1 MGAIITDKQS
11 NMSWTITWKAAG
23 RYPIVADRIYD
34 TLADAQAYVDDLSAT
49 ASAIPGLVLSVV
61 NDEKNNGI
69 YFVQSVAKDENT
81 PGVLVK
87 AGTGEKLTAA
97 TYEDA
102 LTLAVEDNI
111 GAVVY
116 VSTESEGGK
125 SGLYVITGEG
135 AIERLGTTTATGDL
149 SGDVATLKTN
159 VETLTGKI
167 STAETN
173 ISGLQ
178 ESLGSTNE
186 TLAEV
191 KEAVEAINLDPYAT
205 TEYVDETFVKK
216 EGYVEFTQAEKTKL
230 EGIAEG
236 AQVNVIEKVIF
247 NGQEVVADAQTK
259 TITLDTPADIVKG
272 LADNEKFLS
281 LDTATGKLGATVG
294 LTYYTDTTGETPV
307 YEIRLTGKGGE
318 VISTIDAKSF
328 VRDGMLDKVNLVV
341 NPADQATGTYLVFT
355 WNTESGIS
363 EPMYV
368 PVTDLVDVYSQG
380 DGITIDS
387 NNVIKAKVKTGDPYI
402 EVTTEG
408 IASKGID
415 NAILVAKNAVVGAE
429 TDAETAITIYG
440 AKKYAANLVGAHE
453 SAVTT
458 ALGNKADKS
467 AFDTFVSETNE
478 TLSGI
483 KVTDVDSTE
492 SAGVKLTKSEAG
504 VIGVSVT
511 TDTLA
516 NNLIGATGVVGP
528 VSGVTVKLGEDIVI
542 EETVKD
548 SEGNETTQQVV
559 IGQAGSSIQSAI
571 KTLAGKIETA
581 IAGGITAIEGGEY
594 ITVGGSSTS
603 KTLALNVT
611 KIGSYMV
618 DNSSAIKVDAD
629 GKIALEWEN
638 IE

>member
-1 MGAIITDKQS
+1 
-11 NMSWTITWKAAG
+11 
-23 RYPIVADRIYD
+23 
-34 TLADAQAYVDDLSAT
+34 
-49 ASAIPGLVLSVV
+49 
-61 NDEKNNGI
+61 
-69 YFVQSVAKDENT
+69 
-81 PGVLVK
+81 
-87 AGTGEKLTAA
+87 
-97 TYEDA
+97 
-102 LTLAVEDNI
+102 
-111 GAVVY
+111 
-116 VSTESEGGK
+116 
-125 SGLYVITGEG
+125 
-135 AIERLGTTTATGDL
+135 
-149 SGDVATLKTN
+149 
-159 VETLTGKI
+159 
-167 STAETN
+167 
-173 ISGLQ
+173 
-178 ESLGSTNE
+178 
-186 TLAEV
+186 
-191 KEAVEAINLDPYAT
+191 
-205 TEYVDETFVKK
+205 
-216 EGYVEFTQAEKTKL
+216 
-230 EGIAEG
+230 
-236 AQVNVIEKVIF
+236 
-247 NGQEVVADAQTK
+247 
-259 TITLDTPADIVKG
+259 
-272 LADNEKFLS
+272 
-281 LDTATGKLGATVG
+281 
-294 LTYYTDTTGETPV
+294 
-307 YEIRLTGKGGE
+307 
-318 VISTIDAKSF
+318 
-328 VRDGMLDKVNLVV
+328 
-341 NPADQATGTYLVFT
+341 
-355 WNTESGIS
+355 
-363 EPMYV
+363 MYV

-387 NNVIKAKVKTGDPYI
+387 NNVIKAKVKTDDPYI

-516 NNLIGATGVVGP
+516 NSLVGATGVVGP

>member
-1 MGAIITDKQS
+1 M
-11 NMSWTITWKAAG
+11 
-23 RYPIVADRIYD
+23 
-34 TLADAQAYVDDLSAT
+34 
-49 ASAIPGLVLSVV
+49 
-61 NDEKNNGI
+61 
-69 YFVQSVAKDENT
+69 
-81 PGVLVK
+81 
-87 AGTGEKLTAA
+87 
-97 TYEDA
+97 
-102 LTLAVEDNI
+102 
-111 GAVVY
+111 
-116 VSTESEGGK
+116 STESEGGK

-230 EGIAEG
+230 DGIAEG

-247 NGQEVVADAQTK
+247 NGQEVLADAQTK

-281 LDTATGKLGATVG
+281 LDEATGKLGATVG

-458 ALGNKADKS
+458 ALGNKADKN

-492 SAGVKLTKSEAG
+492 SAGVKLTKSETG

-516 NNLIGATGVVGP
+516 NSLVGATGVVGP

-581 IAGGITAIEGGEY
+581 IAGGITAIDGGEY

-603 KTLALNVT
+603 KTLALNVA
-611 KIGSYMV
+611 KVGSYMV

-629 GKIALEWEN
+629 GKITLEWEN